1 MWDRYG
7 FDKKRFGAHY
17 AGRVFLHPVGYVGNV
32 MHSGV
37 SEAQN
42 NHTLFFM
49 LRWEWYGF
57 HKNHAGT
64 YYAKHVFFHL
74 VGYAGH
80 VVHSSAYG
88 SRNVDALFFM
98 LGRDRYESHKSTLE
112 HTTPTMCFPSC
123 GICGS
128 HSAFRCIRGAKHQH
142 TIFHARVGPI
152 RIRQK
157 VLHDMLCRTCVSASD
172 GIYGSHSAF

>member
-17 AGRVFLHPVGYVGNV
+17 AERVFLHPVGYVGNV

-64 YYAKHVFFHL
+64 YYAKHVF
-74 VGYAGH
+74 
-80 VVHSSAYG
+80 
-88 SRNVDALFFM
+88 
-98 LGRDRYESHKSTLE
+98 
-112 HTTPTMCFPSC
+112 
-123 GICGS
+123 
-128 HSAFRCIRGAKHQH
+128 CI
-142 TIFHARVGPI
+142 
-152 RIRQK
+152 
-157 VLHDMLCRTCVSASD
+157 
-172 GIYGSHSAF
+172 